1 MDRPSPGALARA
13 LVVLLGAALFAGCT
27 DSSEPTGPLLQ
38 ETVEAGET
46 LFGFQEADH
55 FGPHPTSME
64 RCINGSFEVPPEI
77 TSFGVG
83 FQGVFDWPNSTA
95 SLQVRDPDEEVVL
108 ELFAERGG
116 EDDEGVIASLFE
128 FHRLSTAQTPGK
140 WRILAV
146 GTGNISSLEFR
157 VHGLHAHE
165 DVFEHTF
172 EVPSGD
178 MELRLRVEAAG
189 WGETPRVQRIGP
201 DGAVAELDLPGP
213 RDRLVVQ
220 WRAAAGEHVLLVDPS
235 GWGGRLSMQVTPV

>member
-1 MDRPSPGALARA
+1 MGQPEKKSRCVATAA
-13 LVVLLGAALFAGCT
+13 LLGTLLLAGCQGPAT
-27 DSSEPTGPLLQ
+27 PADPLLQ
-38 ETVEAGET
+38 DTVEAGET

-64 RCINGSFEVPPEI
+64 RRINGSFEVPPEI

-95 SLQVRDPDEEVVL
+95 SLQVRDPDDEVVL

-116 EDDEGVIASLFE
+116 EDDQGVIASLFE

-157 VHGLHAHE
+157 VHGLHANAG
-165 DVFEHTF
+165 TF
-172 EVPSGD
+172 ERPFDVPSGNMD
-178 MELRLRVEAAG
+178 LRLRVEAAG

-201 DGAVAELDLPGP
+201 DGVVTELDLPGP

-220 WRAAAGEHVLLVDPS
+220 WRAAAGEHVLTIDPS